1 MIIYND
7 VKSTTR
13 LPDLYYDDYHVY
25 VVKQQTEVSE
35 NVGSVNEFVGYKSQV
50 TIYTKDEYII
60 ATSKQLNGL
69 SFRVDEDNVLV
80 VVTPD

>member
-1 MIIYND
+1 MIIYNN

-25 VVKQQTEVSE
+25 VVSQQTEVSE
-35 NVGSVNEFVGYKSQV
+35 NVGSINEFVGYKSQV
-50 TIYTKDEYII
+50 TKYTKDEYIV

-69 SFRVDEDNVLV
+69 SFRVDDGVLV